1 MKKKL
6 TVLIFLLFLT
16 SPLIIH
22 YNGTEFQFQGKAHGK
37 EYCEEDD
44 ECEEEGEE
52 DGDEDSEHDEDDD
65 EDEDH
70 KDHKDQDDEDEGAE
84 DVNENNNLGKFVK
97 IFPESPTACKTS
109 ATVVGTVGVSESNK
123 VTTEAAK
130 SANYSKGL
138 TVFGINILAT
148 SEVFDENLI
157 HAANITAELIDNNE
171 DGKPDNSCVTSMLNK
186 LSTYVGMYNLQE
198 GNSVEINPDPLDEAG
213 ADKYSGLGA
222 YETVDNYA
230 DGESHDASIEEIFH
244 LITQQ
249 GFSNVYPKVFG
260 ESNSSTSSLAK
271 AMDAARGGEQ
281 RCAEETCEWTYNN
294 TSCPLWSDIV
304 DAGDAWYFY
313 ADETADYAT
322 QMTEYIYWSVSSNFG
337 THDSSAG
344 RKKAKSEW
352 CPNTKEKLK
361 AQDTTIYNLINDP
374 KYAFPTVLPNASYS
388 YYTFKKSDIK
398 TFK

>member
-1 MKKKL
+1 MKKNL

-44 ECEEEGEE
+44 EECEEEGEE

-70 KDHKDQDDEDEGAE
+70 KDQDEEHEGAE
-84 DVNENNNLGKFVK
+84 DVNENNDLGKIVK
-97 IFPESPTACKTS
+97 ISPESPTACKTS
-109 ATVVGTVGVSESNK
+109 AKVVGTVGVSESNK

-148 SEVFDENLI
+148 SEVPDQKLL

-171 DGKPDNSCVTSMLNK
+171 DGKQDNACVTAMLNE
-186 LSTYVGMYNLQE
+186 LSTYVSMYNQE
-198 GNSVEINPDPLDEAG
+198 DGNSVEINPDPLDEVG
-213 ADKYSGLGA
+213 ADKYTGLGA

-249 GFSNVYPKVFG
+249 GYSNVYPRIFG
-260 ESNSSTSSLAK
+260 ESNTSVSTLAK
-271 AMDAARGGEQ
+271 AMDVARGGEQ

-294 TSCPLWSDIV
+294 TSCPLLSDLV
-304 DAGDAWYFY
+304 EAGDAWYFY

-337 THDSSAG
+337 LHDSSAG
-344 RKKAKSEW
+344 HKKAKSEW

-374 KYAFPTVLPNASYS
+374 KYAFPAVLPNASYS

>member
-65 EDEDH
+65 EDE
-70 KDHKDQDDEDEGAE
+70 DHKDQDDEDEGAE

-294 TSCPLWSDIV
+294 TTCPDNGSV
-304 DAGDAWYFY
+304 ESGKAWYFY
-313 ADETADYAT
+313 SDSSADYAT
-322 QMTEYIYWSVSSNFG
+322 QMTEYIYWSVSSKFDM
-337 THDSSAG
+337 HDSAAG
-344 RKKAKSEW
+344 KALADNEW
-352 CPNTKEKLK
+352 CPNTRAELS
-361 AQDTTIYNLINDP
+361 AQDPTIYNLIDNST
-374 KYAFPTVLPNASYS
+374 YSFPTVLPNASYS
-388 YYTFKKSDIK
+388 YYTYSTSDIQS
-398 TFK
+398 F